1 MIFLFFSRWAR
12 PLSLEELSLKI
23 LKVAE
28 QASKKT
34 ELPVATVVCEP
45 STEDLAA
52 IPRGQSLQKQVL
64 QEQAPKIKK
73 YRILS
78 ISSNRISKKRDPTAH
93 SEILALQEACRRK
106 KNERLTGCIMLT
118 TLEPCLMCSGA
129 IILARLES
137 VYYFAPTH
145 KGPGMTWVLQQISK
159 KNYSL
164 KNKEESARL
173 IFNHYPSLFHLK
185 EREEQYQK
193 LLRSFFKVRRKSEP
207 L

>member
-1 MIFLFFSRWAR
+1 MFFSRWAR

-45 STEDLAA
+45 STEDLVA
-52 IPRGQSLQKQVL
+52 IPRGQGLQEQVL
-64 QEQAPKIKK
+64 QEQVPKIKK

-78 ISSNRISKKRDPTAH
+78 ISSNGISKKRDPTAH
-93 SEILALQEACRRK
+93 SEMLALREACRRK

-137 VYYFAPTH
+137 VYYLASTH

-164 KNKEESARL
+164 KSKEESARL